1 MDEMNQSS
9 HRLPDWL
16 AAPGHA
22 GEEPV
27 PEPARDALLLDIGG
41 HTGALAI
48 YAGADRDGT
57 EIEVSPDRDDQARTH
72 NVVRARQAG
81 RVTHYAAV
89 FPALPAGEYAV
100 WRDADT
106 RAGTVAIHGGHVT
119 EFRLFPG
126 G

>member
-1 MDEMNQSS
+1 MNQSS

-22 GEEPV
+22 RAETV

-48 YAGADRDGT
+48 YAGAERDGT

-81 RVTHYAAV
+81 RSTRYAAV
-89 FPALPAGEYAV
+89 FPALPAGYYAV
-100 WRDADT
+100 WRDAVT
-106 RAGTVAIHGGHVT
+106 QAGTITIQGGHVT
-119 EFRLFPG
+119 EFWL
-126 G
+126 